1 MSFTSSRLAT
11 HTIPQCFGTAGPL
24 TPRLQTQM
32 HGVRTKWTQFSSAR
46 LVGASVGRGAEAVRR
61 LCGDLS
67 HWVVRDPPALVVL
80 RSAPS
85 SLAASPPPE
94 LAAFRENRCLSPST
108 ILGPSAWWPSRRCP
122 RPTQDGHLQRDIY
135 LHWPPCA
142 CPSERPSLASRSTD
156 LLSPRA
162 AWQSSCCSRRQ
173 CSICCRALPSP
184 ASASTWGRRSRASRS
199 SRTARSS

>member
-67 HWVVRDPPALVVL
+67 HWVVRDPPALVIL

-94 LAAFRENRCLSPST
+94 LAAFVRESLFITLHNPGPERVVAVASLPAANAGWTPPTRYLS
-108 ILGPSAWWPSRRCP
+108 
-122 RPTQDGHLQRDIY
+122 
-135 LHWPPCA
+135 
-142 CPSERPSLASRSTD
+142 SLASVRLPERTPQ
-156 LLSPRA
+156 PRVT
-162 AWQSSCCSRRQ
+162 
-173 CSICCRALPSP
+173 LH
-184 ASASTWGRRSRASRS
+184 
-199 SRTARSS
+199 